1 VQGAPKHHVKVGGT
15 RGIWGRKPAIMTAE
29 VKQGKGVLRRHDA
42 QSVPLWSGWR
52 RREARS
58 ARHTGDD
65 RRSLYMGGYQEDALM
80 PPILFRRNTYAG

>member
-1 VQGAPKHHVKVGGT
+1 
-15 RGIWGRKPAIMTAE
+15 MTAE

-52 RREARS
+52 RREARA

>member
-1 VQGAPKHHVKVGGT
+1 
-15 RGIWGRKPAIMTAE
+15 MTAE

-65 RRSLYMGGYQEDALM
+65 RRSLYMGGYQEDAL
-80 PPILFRRNTYAG
+80 